1 VGRSRLRTSSKLE
14 KSAGQGRAPA
24 GLPRSTPP
32 LLTQLAP
39 HRQVYQVDPLVC
51 SRRGQRMQILAFLT
65 DSFAIEQIL
74 DHLGLNTPPLDKP
87 PPLRE
92 VLHVAEYGDGWS
104 VPAEWE

>member
-1 VGRSRLRTSSKLE
+1 
-14 KSAGQGRAPA
+14 
-24 GLPRSTPP
+24 
-32 LLTQLAP
+32 
-39 HRQVYQVDPLVC
+39 
-51 SRRGQRMQILAFLT
+51 MQILAFLT